1 MIDISVPI
9 RSSRWIRN
17 RDGERSVGIRLLH
30 GKVAA
35 PSSDLDET
43 VGGQDAAGFTVGQD
57 AKPNQ
62 PQPRSSLRDFASQT
76 PIDLAGRCGLEAQGK
91 GFGEI
96 VAGLGHGL
104 ALARNVQ
111 IGAERHIAIAAA
123 RPDARP

>member
-1 MIDISVPI
+1 MRQASRPDRT
-9 RSSRWIRN
+9 RSLTNRN
-17 RDGERSVGIRLLH
+17 L
-30 GKVAA
+30 
-35 PSSDLDET
+35 DLRY
-43 VGGQDAAGFTVGQD
+43 V
-57 AKPNQ
+57 
-62 PQPRSSLRDFASQT
+62 DFASQA